1 MCSLWAALLQHL
13 LYMIYPR
20 LKRKKWEE
28 IHKMF
33 INIWYAIIAGTT
45 IILGAFYMLRM
56 FQKSMLG
63 ENTKTFKDISIS
75 ESIVLIVIVG
85 VTIFFGLFPQPIIDL
100 IEPSLQS
107 ILNQIN

>member
-1 MCSLWAALLQHL
+1 
-13 LYMIYPR
+13 
-20 LKRKKWEE
+20 
-28 IHKMF
+28 
-33 INIWYAIIAGTT
+33 
-45 IILGAFYMLRM
+45 MLRM

-63 ENTKTFKDISIS
+63 ESIKPFQDITIS